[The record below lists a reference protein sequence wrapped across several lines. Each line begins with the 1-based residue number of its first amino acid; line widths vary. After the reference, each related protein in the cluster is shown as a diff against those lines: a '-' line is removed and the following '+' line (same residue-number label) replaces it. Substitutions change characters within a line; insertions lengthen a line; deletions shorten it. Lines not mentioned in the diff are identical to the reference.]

1 MDTKTEL
8 LLDYQ
13 EMAILALR
21 AEVERLTLELK
32 ECKEQNDTYS
42 FNVDYLKDK
51 QESLIDEL
59 YELKSKF

>member
-21 AEVERLTLELK
+21 EEVNRLTIDNKILKLENKYL
-32 ECKEQNDTYS
+32 TYKIET
-42 FNVDYLKDK
+42 N
-51 QESLIDEL
+51 ET
-59 YELKSKF
+59 

>member
-21 AEVERLTLELK
+21 EEVNRLTLENELLTLK
-32 ECKEQNDTYS
+32 
-42 FNVDYLKDK
+42 LKNN
-51 QESLIDEL
+51 ERI
-59 YELKSKF
+59 

>member
-21 AEVERLTLELK
+21 EEVNRLTLDNQLLTLK
-32 ECKEQNDTYS
+32 
-42 FNVDYLKDK
+42 LKAN
-51 QESLIDEL
+51 EFI
-59 YELKSKF
+59 

>member
-21 AEVERLTLELK
+21 EEVNRLTLENQLLTLK
-32 ECKEQNDTYS
+32 LKKND
-42 FNVDYLKDK
+42 F
-51 QESLIDEL
+51 I
-59 YELKSKF
+59 

>member
-21 AEVERLTLELK
+21 EEVERLKLERIELQRELRNFKLKTL
-32 ECKEQNDTYS
+32 
-42 FNVDYLKDK
+42 
-51 QESLIDEL
+51 
-59 YELKSKF
+59 

>member
-21 AEVERLTLELK
+21 EEVERLTLENQILTLK
-32 ECKEQNDTYS
+32 LIAND
-42 FNVDYLKDK
+42 
-51 QESLIDEL
+51 
-59 YELKSKF
+59 

>member
-21 AEVERLTLELK
+21 EEVNRLTLENQLLTLK
-32 ECKEQNDTYS
+32 
-42 FNVDYLKDK
+42 LKK
-51 QESLIDEL
+51 NEYI
-59 YELKSKF
+59 

>member
-21 AEVERLTLELK
+21 EEVNRLTLENQILTLK
-32 ECKEQNDTYS
+32 
-42 FNVDYLKDK
+42 LKAN
-51 QESLIDEL
+51 EL
-59 YELKSKF
+59 L

>member
-21 AEVERLTLELK
+21 EEVNRLTLENKLLTLK
-32 ECKEQNDTYS
+32 
-42 FNVDYLKDK
+42 LKK
-51 QESLIDEL
+51 NEYI
-59 YELKSKF
+59 

>member
-21 AEVERLTLELK
+21 EEVERLTLENQLLTLK
-32 ECKEQNDTYS
+32 
-42 FNVDYLKDK
+42 LKRN
-51 QESLIDEL
+51 EFI
-59 YELKSKF
+59 

>member
-21 AEVERLTLELK
+21 EEVERLTLENQLLTLK
-32 ECKEQNDTYS
+32 
-42 FNVDYLKDK
+42 LKK
-51 QESLIDEL
+51 NEYI
-59 YELKSKF
+59 

>member
-21 AEVERLTLELK
+21 EEVNRLTTENQLLTLK
-32 ECKEQNDTYS
+32 
-42 FNVDYLKDK
+42 LKRN
-51 QESLIDEL
+51 EYI
-59 YELKSKF
+59 

>member
-21 AEVERLTLELK
+21 EEVNRLTLENQILTLK
-32 ECKEQNDTYS
+32 LKAND
-42 FNVDYLKDK
+42 F
-51 QESLIDEL
+51 I
-59 YELKSKF
+59 

>member
-21 AEVERLTLELK
+21 EEVNRLTIENQLLTLK
-32 ECKEQNDTYS
+32 
-42 FNVDYLKDK
+42 LKK
-51 QESLIDEL
+51 NEFI
-59 YELKSKF
+59 

>member
-21 AEVERLTLELK
+21 EEVERLTKENEFLTLK
-32 ECKEQNDTYS
+32 LKATDRISKLTYKTL
-42 FNVDYLKDK
+42 YP
-51 QESLIDEL
+51 SLQG
-59 YELKSKF
+59 S

>member
-21 AEVERLTLELK
+21 EEVRQTNLR
-32 ECKEQNDTYS
+32 
-42 FNVDYLKDK
+42 
-51 QESLIDEL
+51 ESITNP
-59 YELKSKF
+59 

>member
-21 AEVERLTLELK
+21 EEVNRLTIDNKILKLENKYL
-32 ECKEQNDTYS
+32 TYKIEK
-42 FNVDYLKDK
+42 N
-51 QESLIDEL
+51 EHI
-59 YELKSKF
+59 

>member
-21 AEVERLTLELK
+21 EEVERLTLENKLLTLK
-32 ECKEQNDTYS
+32 LKKND
-42 FNVDYLKDK
+42 F
-51 QESLIDEL
+51 I
-59 YELKSKF
+59 

>member
-21 AEVERLTLELK
+21 EEVNRLTLENQLLTLK
-32 ECKEQNDTYS
+32 
-42 FNVDYLKDK
+42 LKAN
-51 QESLIDEL
+51 EFI
-59 YELKSKF
+59 